1 MIEKKIE
8 TSILLGIYETAVLL
22 IKKNI
27 EFVAKQGL
35 TNQQFVILIHLAKD
49 PNLPFFTR
57 EQHHKP
63 MLALELAD
71 SLGVTRANVTN
82 LIKVLLEKKL
92 IKQVEDKIDR
102 RKKRLTLSKRGEELI
117 KKMQPERL
125 ASNKDML
132 KGLTKSEKEHF
143 VKYLE
148 KVTKNILNH
157 KNK

>member
-132 KGLTKSEKEHF
+132 KGLTKTEKEHF
-143 VKYLE
+143 VIYLE

>member
-27 EFVAKQGL
+27 EFVAKQAL

-63 MLALELAD
+63 MLAFELAD

-82 LIKVLLEKKL
+82 LIKILLEKKL

-102 RKKRLTLSKRGEELI
+102 RKKRLTLSKRGEDLI

-157 KNK
+157 NNK

>member
-63 MLALELAD
+63 MLAFELAD

-82 LIKVLLEKKL
+82 LIKILLEKKL

-102 RKKRLTLSKRGEELI
+102 RKKRLTLSKRGEDLI

-157 KNK
+157 NNK